1 MSRTILLVR
10 HAKSVGGRH
19 DRHLYPKEG
28 APLDDKGF
36 DDAAKL
42 KSEFLDRG
50 INLVTEP
57 VAVSQLVRTRQTA
70 EWAGLKNIKEYAS
83 LNEVNS
89 GLSPEELDFVIKNK
103 QIVFEYTRPTPES
116 LQVRAICRVYRDLSY
131 IRPEKIQRTKRRTRI
146 QDSTLSPRDGHPS
159 GQLDHQQRRGSRAPD
174 RSQGSSGRRAR
185 SHRY

>member
-70 EWAGLKNIKEYAS
+70 EWASALLNLSSRLNLESGNWFELAS
-83 LNEVNS
+83 
-89 GLSPEELDFVIKNK
+89 P
-103 QIVFEYTRPTPES
+103 
-116 LQVRAICRVYRDLSY
+116 
-131 IRPEKIQRTKRRTRI
+131 RTK
-146 QDSTLSPRDGHPS
+146 L
-159 GQLDHQQRRGSRAPD
+159 
-174 RSQGSSGRRAR
+174 
-185 SHRY
+185 

>member
-103 QIVFEYTRPTPES
+103 QVPAVA
-116 LQVRAICRVYRDLSY
+116 VRAARRLLKN
-131 IRPEKIQRTKRRTRI
+131 PPNEKIWVTHG
-146 QDSTLSPRDGHPS
+146 TLIAAIAYVLGIPADELYIPEMASVVDLKIHNI
-159 GQLDHQQRRGSRAPD
+159 
-174 RSQGSSGRRAR
+174 
-185 SHRY
+185 